1 MVLDS
6 GDILNDFDRW
16 VVAFN
21 RNARHREIAKSSL
34 EIYNRIIKKLKEFI
48 LEKNIKS
55 LRDINQDFILE
66 FLEYL
71 EDNSKV
77 NRYATKTKILYISI
91 LRSFFMYI
99 SNNNDELY
107 TYENEFKGIVPKNKN
122 KSKKLKYLSEDNVKK
137 LIEYLDNNLNK
148 NRHYSYIHSL
158 GIKLMLFAGLRI
170 SEVLNLRLED
180 IYISDL
186 KNENGERDFYEIY
199 LRDTKSKEEQIALIK
214 ISHIKKEL
222 EYFTKLNRKYI
233 FQGKNSTKIINRS
246 NFYVSVGKI
255 MKKLNINQKG
265 LHLFRHTCAMGLYR
279 KTGNILVVKETLRH
293 ADIKT
298 TMIYAKAEKS
308 DIAKAMR

>member
-1 MVLDS
+1 MLLDS
-6 GDILNDFDRW
+6 GNVLNDFDRW
-16 VVAFN
+16 VISFN

-34 EIYNRIIKKLKEFI
+34 KIYNRIIEKLREFI
-48 LEKNIKS
+48 TNKDIKS
-55 LRDINQDFILE
+55 LKDINQDFILE

-77 NRYATKTKILYISI
+77 SKFATKTKILYISI

-99 SNNNDELY
+99 SNNNSEFY
-107 TYENEFKGIVPKNKN
+107 TYEKEFKGIVPKNKN
-122 KSKKLKYLSEDNVKK
+122 KSKKVKYLSDSNVEKLLKYLEDN
-137 LIEYLDNNLNK
+137 LSE

-158 GIKLMLFAGLRI
+158 GIKLMLYAGLRI
-170 SEVLNLRLED
+170 SEVLNLRLDD

-214 ISHIKKEL
+214 ISYIKKEL

-246 NFYVSVGKI
+246 NFYISVGKI
-255 MKKLNINQKG
+255 LKKLNINQKG

-279 KTGNILVVKETLRH
+279 KTGNILVVKEALRH
-293 ADIKT
+293 SNIKT